1 MRSNQKQGPN
11 KEDAERYAVKKYYKG
26 LGSDSFQIM
35 LILSRKVNETIVIDG
50 CILVRVVRVDGDVVK
65 LGIQAPKDIPVHR
78 LEVYEEI
85 QRENQEALTKGRPP
99 VPKITN
105 EKQDPHGGLSSAPR
119 KTRK

>member
-11 KEDAERYAVKKYYKG
+11 KEDAERYAVKKYYKR
-26 LGSDSFQIM
+26 LDSFQIM

-50 CILVRVVRVDGDVVK
+50 CILVRVVRVDGEVVK

-85 QRENQEALTKGRPP
+85 QRENQDALTKGRPP